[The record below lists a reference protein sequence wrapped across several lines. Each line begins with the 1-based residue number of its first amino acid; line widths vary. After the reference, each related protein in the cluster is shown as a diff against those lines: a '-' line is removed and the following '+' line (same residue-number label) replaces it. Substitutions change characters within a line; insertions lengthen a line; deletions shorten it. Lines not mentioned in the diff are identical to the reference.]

1 MRFLNTKD
9 VGNCEY
15 DPDFFEKEKQ
25 KEENKKKKENPLKKE
40 KGGVE
45 SKLLGKI
52 SRCGSFWLTR
62 EGLSRLRWHA
72 HTHTRARTH
81 IGSVAHSPGMKNVAV
96 AKGGDRERKGG
107 DPNRRNVELST
118 ALIVSRSGPM
128 VWCTWVYGVL
138 SRQGTRDQRV
148 EEVER
153 YTRGVEGGTWTMRAR

>member
-1 MRFLNTKD
+1 MSTY
-9 VGNCEY
+9 V
-15 DPDFFEKEKQ
+15 DP
-25 KEENKKKKENPLKKE
+25 EEDEIFTRKTLEIAILIFSRKGNKKKKKYAE
-40 KGGVE
+40 KGKRRVE
-45 SKLLGKI
+45 SKPLGKI

-62 EGLSRLRWHA
+62 KGLSRLRWH
-72 HTHTRARTH
+72 TRTH
-81 IGSVAHSPGMKNVAV
+81 GSVAHSPGMKNVAV

-107 DPNRRNVELST
+107 KPNRRNVELST

-153 YTRGVEGGTWTMRAR
+153 YTGGEESLGGGLG